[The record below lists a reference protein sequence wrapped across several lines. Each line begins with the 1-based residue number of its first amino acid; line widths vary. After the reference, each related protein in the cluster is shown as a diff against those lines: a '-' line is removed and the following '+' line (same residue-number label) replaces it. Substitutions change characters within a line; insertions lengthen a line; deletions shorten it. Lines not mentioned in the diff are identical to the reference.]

1 MLPTKSKIKVVIA
14 DDHEIFRDGMKLTL
28 QKAENIDLLGEAADG
43 KELMK
48 LVETT
53 EPDVVIT
60 DIKMPTMDGVE
71 ATKEIKQKFPGIEV
85 IALSMFDDE
94 QLILEMLDAGAL
106 GYLLKN
112 SDKFE
117 ITDAVQSVYEGNPY
131 YCKFTSGKLAKLIAL
146 SRDKKEKKKKE
157 TDFSEKEIEII
168 RLICQ
173 EFTNKEIGERV
184 FLSSRT
190 VEGYRMKILE
200 KLNAKNTV
208 GIVIEAIRLGIYHP
222 DKGE

>member
-1 MLPTKSKIKVVIA
+1 MSSKNIKVVIA
-14 DDHEIFRDGMKLTL
+14 DDHEIFRDGLKLML
-28 QKAENIDLLGEAADG
+28 KKADSIDLIGEAADG
-43 KELMK
+43 KELIK
-48 LVETT
+48 LIEATR
-53 EPDVVIT
+53 PDVVIT
-60 DIKMPTMDGVE
+60 DIKMPVMDGVD
-71 ATKEIKQKFPGIEV
+71 ATKHIRQHFPGVQV

-94 QLILEMLDAGAL
+94 QLILEMLDAGAQ

-117 ITDAVQSVYEGNPY
+117 ITDAVESVFEGKNY

-146 SRDKKEKKKKE
+146 QRDQKEKKKKE
-157 TDFSEKEIEII
+157 AEFSEKEIEII
-168 RLICQ
+168 KLICQ
-173 EFTNKEIGERV
+173 EFTNKEIGEKV

-200 KLNAKNTV
+200 KMDAKNTV

-222 DKGE
+222 DEK